1 VLIAIMTILF
11 LGGSG
16 VFGPIAFVDEAID
29 NARIAISDDDHRKAT
44 VAELKAIN
52 KRSKEYM
59 KTVKGLGKDL
69 NSYFSE
75 HEVANEE
82 IEAAWTSIFELN
94 DEYSR
99 DIIEM
104 RFELRDQLSREE
116 WQALFPA
123 EGNSES

>member
-1 VLIAIMTILF
+1 MLIAIMTILF

>member
-1 VLIAIMTILF
+1 MLIAIMTILF

-29 NARIAISDDDHRKAT
+29 NAKIAISDDDHRKAT

-59 KTVKGLGKDL
+59 KAVKGLGKDL

-75 HEVANEE
+75 HEVDNEE
-82 IEAAWTSIFELN
+82 IEATWNSIFELN
-94 DEYSR
+94 EEYSR

-116 WQALFPA
+116 WRALFPA
-123 EGNSES
+123 EVNSKS